1 MKTGLL
7 QTGQILCYDGQG
19 GVIPCPDSGQDGA
32 FRLGLPWPEPR
43 FSREADVVSDHLTGF
58 TWAGDANLGEFP
70 MPWQEAL
77 AFIAGMNRQKWAGFD
92 DWRLPNRRELRSLMS
107 YQTKRPSL
115 PEGYPFTNVFL
126 GWYWTSTTAA
136 IHPAYAWCIHLEGA
150 RMFYSRK
157 DQYSLFWPVRG
168 AGHDLLP
175 QTGQRTCHDTLGR
188 EIPCPESG
196 QDGEHRRGFA
206 WPQPR
211 FSERNETVLDNLTRL
226 CWLKDADVGGKPLNW
241 PQALAL
247 IGEINRSSLH
257 GSSDWRLPDIN
268 ALESLVDC
276 SQAEPALPAGHPFR
290 QVRETYWSATTSFFE
305 TDWAWAL
312 YLHKGALGVGHK
324 RDASFSVWPVRVL
337 EEQG

>member
-7 QTGQILCYDGQG
+7 HTGQILCYDGQG
-19 GVIPCPDSGQDGA
+19 TAIPCPGSGQDGE
-32 FRLGLPWPEPR
+32 FRLGRPWPQPR
-43 FSREADVVSDHLTGF
+43 FSPAHETVCDHLTGF
-58 TWAGDANLGEFP
+58 TWSRDANLGEFP

-77 AFIAGMNRQKWAGFD
+77 AFIAGLNRQKWAGFD

-107 YQTKRPSL
+107 YQTKKPSL
-115 PEGYPFTNVFL
+115 PEGHPFTNLFL

-150 RMFYSRK
+150 RMFYGRK

-168 AGHDLLP
+168 AGYDLLP

-188 EIPCPESG
+188 EIPCPGSG

-211 FSERNETVLDNLTRL
+211 FSERGETVHDNLTRL

-247 IGEINRSSLH
+247 IAEINRSNLH

-268 ALESLVDC
+268 VLESLVDC
-276 SQAEPALPAGHPFR
+276 AQAEPALPAGHPFR

-324 RDASFSVWPVRVL
+324 RDALFSVWPVRVL
-337 EEQG
+337 GEQG